1 MAPISDFY
9 AISSLTWTLLDRIND
24 DVDTICEFS
33 SISLSGAPM
42 PDPAQPY
49 NDLPLLP
56 PAAEVETRAVLKK
69 CVAAR
74 TALAELRLA
83 GHLIPD
89 QSVLVH
95 AIPNLEA
102 RDSSA
107 VENIVTTNDALFREA
122 SLKDYEASPATREA
136 ARYRNALY
144 AAIEA
149 IRTRPLSTRIAVEI
163 CRAITGIDLDIR
175 RTPGATLANSHTG
188 EVIYTPPEGEA
199 RLRELLA
206 NWEHFAHESTDL
218 DPLVRMAVLHYQFE
232 AIHPFPDGNGRTG
245 RILNT
250 LALIQE
256 GLLDLPTLYLSRY
269 ILKTRGDYYRRL
281 GEVTFQQQWEPWVL
295 YILNGVEQTSAWT
308 TQKIKAIRALMDETT
323 RYVRA
328 VAPKM
333 PHAVI
338 EQIFMQPYCR
348 IANLVDAG
356 VAARHTASAYL
367 KELGSLGILEEE
379 KVGRD
384 KIFLH
389 RKYIDVLFGEEHTFE
404 PYPRAGEGA
413 STRAAAAPA

>member
-1 MAPISDFY
+1 MATILDIFAISRLTRTFLDHIGADMETFGGFL
-9 AISSLTWTLLDRIND
+9 AISSID
-24 DVDTICEFS
+24 D
-33 SISLSGAPM
+33 PM
-42 PDPAQPY
+42 PDPARPY

-56 PAAEVETRAVLKK
+56 PSAEIETRAVLKK
-69 CVAAR
+69 CIAAR

-89 QSVLVH
+89 QSVLLH

-122 SLKDYEASPATREA
+122 SLGNHEASPTTREA

-149 IRTRPLSTRIAVEI
+149 IKTRPLSTRIAVEV

-175 RTPGATLANSHTG
+175 PDPGTTLANSHTG

-206 NWEHFAHESTDL
+206 NWERFSHESPDL

-245 RILNT
+245 RILNI
-250 LALIQE
+250 LGLMQD

-269 ILKTRGDYYRRL
+269 ILKTRSEYYHRL

-308 TQKIKAIRALMDETT
+308 TQKIRAIRALMDETT

-328 VAPKM
+328 AAPKL

-338 EQIFMQPYCR
+338 EQIFAQPYCR
-348 IANLVDAG
+348 IANLVDAR

-367 KELGSLGILEEE
+367 KELASLGILEEE

-389 RKYIDVLFGEEHTFE
+389 RKYIDALFGEEHAFQ
-404 PYPRAGEGA
+404 PYPRPGQDAP
-413 STRAAAAPA
+413 TRAA

>member
-1 MAPISDFY
+1 MA
-9 AISSLTWTLLDRIND
+9 N
-24 DVDTICEFS
+24 
-33 SISLSGAPM
+33 
-42 PDPAQPY
+42 PAQPY
-49 NDLPLLP
+49 NDLPPLP
-56 PAAEVETRAVLKK
+56 PNTDLETRAVLKK

-89 QSVLVH
+89 QSILVH

-122 SLKDYEASPATREA
+122 SLGDHQAAPATKEA

-144 AAIEA
+144 AALAA
-149 IRTRPLSTRIAVEI
+149 IKTRPLSTRIAVEV
-163 CRAITGIDLDIR
+163 CRTITGIDLDIR
-175 RTPGATLANSHTG
+175 RTSGTTLTNSHTG
-188 EVIYTPPEGEA
+188 EVIYTPPEGET

-206 NWEHFAHESTDL
+206 NWEKFAHASPDL

-245 RILNT
+245 RILNI
-250 LALIQE
+250 LSLIQD

-281 GEVTFQQQWEPWVL
+281 GAVTLRQEWEPWILYVL
-295 YILNGVEQTSAWT
+295 AGVEETSMWT
-308 TQKIKAIRALMDETT
+308 TKKIRAIRALMDETT

-328 VAPKM
+328 AAPKM

-338 EQIFMQPYCR
+338 EQIFTQPYSR
-348 IANLVDAG
+348 IANLVEQKI
-356 VAARHTASAYL
+356 AARHTASAYL
-367 KELGSLGILEEE
+367 KELASLGILVEE
-379 KVGRD
+379 KAGRD
-384 KIFLH
+384 KVFLH
-389 RKYIDVLFGEEHTFE
+389 RKYLDVLFGDEHTFE
-404 PYPRAGEGA
+404 PYMQAVE
-413 STRAAAAPA
+413 TAAPKRRARVQA

>member
-1 MAPISDFY
+1 
-9 AISSLTWTLLDRIND
+9 
-24 DVDTICEFS
+24 
-33 SISLSGAPM
+33 M
-42 PDPAQPY
+42 PDPARPY

-56 PAAEVETRAVLKK
+56 PGGEIETRTVLKK
-69 CVAAR
+69 CVTAR

-89 QSVLVH
+89 QSILVH

-122 SLKDYEASPATREA
+122 GLGDHEAEPATKEA

-149 IRTRPLSTRIAVEI
+149 IKTRPLSTRIAVEV
-163 CRAITGIDLDIR
+163 CRAIKGIDLDIR
-175 RTPGATLANSHTG
+175 RTPGTALTNSHTG

-206 NWEHFAHESTDL
+206 NWERFAHESPEL

-245 RILNT
+245 RILNI
-250 LALIQE
+250 LSLMQD

-269 ILKTRGDYYRRL
+269 VLKTRGEYYRRL
-281 GEVTFQQQWEPWVL
+281 GEVTFQQQWENWILYVL
-295 YILNGVEQTSAWT
+295 AGVEETSVWT
-308 TQKIKAIRALMDETT
+308 TQKIRTIRALMDETT
-323 RYVRA
+323 RYVRNA
-328 VAPKM
+328 APKM

-338 EQIFMQPYCR
+338 EQIFTQPYCR
-348 IANLVDAG
+348 IGNLVENKI
-356 VAARHTASAYL
+356 AARHTASAYL
-367 KELGSLGILEEE
+367 KELARLGILEEE

-384 KIFLH
+384 KVFLH
-389 RKYIDVLFGEEHTFE
+389 RKYLSVLFSDEHAFE
-404 PYPRAGEGA
+404 PYPRAPQQDMPK
-413 STRAAAAPA
+413 RAVRARR

>member
-1 MAPISDFY
+1 
-9 AISSLTWTLLDRIND
+9 
-24 DVDTICEFS
+24 
-33 SISLSGAPM
+33 M
-42 PDPAQPY
+42 PDPARPY
-49 NDLPLLP
+49 NDLPPLP
-56 PAAEVETRAVLKK
+56 PNAEMETRAVLKK

-122 SLKDYEASPATREA
+122 SLGDHEAAPATKEA

-149 IRTRPLSTRIAVEI
+149 IKIRPLSTGIAVEV

-175 RTPGATLANSHTG
+175 RTPGTTLTNSHTG
-188 EVIYTPPEGEA
+188 EVIYTPPEGET

-206 NWEHFAHESTDL
+206 NWERFAHESPDL

-245 RILNT
+245 RILNI
-250 LALIQE
+250 LSLMQD

-269 ILKTRGDYYRRL
+269 VLKMRGEYYRRL
-281 GEVTFQQQWEPWVL
+281 GEVTFQQQWEPWIL
-295 YILNGVEQTSAWT
+295 YMLAGVEETSVWT
-308 TQKIKAIRALMDETT
+308 TRKIKAIRSLMDETT

-328 VAPKM
+328 AAPKM

-348 IANLVDAG
+348 IANLVEQKI
-356 VAARHTASAYL
+356 AARHTASAYL
-367 KELGSLGILEEE
+367 KELASLGVLEEE
-379 KVGRD
+379 KAGRD

-389 RKYIDVLFGEEHTFE
+389 RKYLDVLFGDEHTFE
-404 PYPRAGEGA
+404 PYPTAAEDVKPRRRARGVA
-413 STRAAAAPA
+413 

>member
-1 MAPISDFY
+1 
-9 AISSLTWTLLDRIND
+9 
-24 DVDTICEFS
+24 
-33 SISLSGAPM
+33 M
-42 PDPAQPY
+42 PDPTRPY
-49 NDLPLLP
+49 NDLPSLP
-56 PAAEVETRAVLKK
+56 PHAEIETKAVLKK

-122 SLKDYEASPATREA
+122 SLGDHEAQSATKEA

-149 IRTRPLSTRIAVEI
+149 IKIRPLSTRIAVEV
-163 CRAITGIDLDIR
+163 CQAITGIDLDIR
-175 RTPGATLANSHTG
+175 RTPGTTLSNSHTG

-199 RLRELLA
+199 RLRDMLA
-206 NWEHFAHESTDL
+206 NWERFAHESPEL

-245 RILNT
+245 RILNI
-250 LALIQE
+250 LSLVQD

-269 ILKTRGDYYRRL
+269 ILKTRGEYYRRL

-295 YILNGVEQTSAWT
+295 YVLAGVEETSVWT
-308 TQKIKAIRALMDETT
+308 TAKIRAIRALMDDTI

-328 VAPKM
+328 AAPKM

-338 EQIFMQPYCR
+338 EQVFTQPYCR
-348 IANLVDAG
+348 IGNLVEHG
-356 VAARHTASAYL
+356 VAERHTASAYL
-367 KELGSLGILEEE
+367 KELVRLGVLEEE
-379 KVGRD
+379 KAGRD
-384 KIFLH
+384 KVFLH
-389 RKYIDVLFGEEHTFE
+389 RKYLDVLFGEEHTFE
-404 PYPRAGEGA
+404 PYP
-413 STRAAAAPA
+413 AAASEAKPLRRARVGA

>member
-1 MAPISDFY
+1 
-9 AISSLTWTLLDRIND
+9 
-24 DVDTICEFS
+24 
-33 SISLSGAPM
+33 M
-42 PDPAQPY
+42 PDPARPH

-56 PAAEVETRAVLKK
+56 PSAEIETRAVLKS
-69 CVAAR
+69 CVGAR

-107 VENIVTTNDALFREA
+107 VENIVTTTDALFREA
-122 SLKDYEASPATREA
+122 SIGDHQADPATKEA

-144 AAIEA
+144 AAVEA
-149 IRTRPLSTRIAVEI
+149 IKTRPLSTRIAVDV
-163 CRAITGIDLDIR
+163 CRAITGIELDIR
-175 RTPGATLANSHTG
+175 RTPGTTLANSHTG

-206 NWEHFAHESTDL
+206 NWERFARESPEI

-245 RILNT
+245 RILNI
-250 LALIQE
+250 LSLIQD

-281 GEVTFQQQWEPWVL
+281 GAVTFQQQWEPWILYVL
-295 YILNGVEQTSAWT
+295 AGVEETSVWT
-308 TQKIKAIRALMDETT
+308 TRKIRAIRALMDETT

-338 EQIFMQPYCR
+338 EQIFTQPYCR
-348 IANLVDAG
+348 IANLVERKI
-356 VAARHTASAYL
+356 AARHTASAYL
-367 KELGSLGILEEE
+367 KELARLGVLEEE
-379 KVGRD
+379 KIGRD
-384 KIFLH
+384 KLFLH
-389 RKYIDVLFGEEHTFE
+389 RKYLNVLFGDAHTFE
-404 PYPRAGEGA
+404 PYPSGA
-413 STRAAAAPA
+413 EAVAPGRQPRIEAKA

>member
-1 MAPISDFY
+1 MT
-9 AISSLTWTLLDRIND
+9 ISSRTWTQSAHFSPYV
-24 DVDTICEFS
+24 VDARGT
-33 SISLSGAPM
+33 M
-42 PDPAQPY
+42 PDPARPY

-56 PAAEVETRAVLKK
+56 PSAELETRAVLKK
-69 CVAAR
+69 CISAR

-122 SLKDYEASPATREA
+122 SLGNGEAAPATKEA
-136 ARYRNALY
+136 ARYRNAVY

-149 IRTRPLSTRIAVEI
+149 VKARPLSTRIAVEI
-163 CRAITGIDLDIR
+163 CRTITGIDLDIR
-175 RTPGATLANSHTG
+175 RTPGTTLTNSHTG
-188 EVIYTPPEGEA
+188 EVIYTPPEGEE

-206 NWEHFAHESTDL
+206 NWERFANDSPGL

-245 RILNT
+245 RILNI
-250 LALIQE
+250 LSLMQD

-281 GEVTFQQQWEPWVL
+281 GEVTFEQQWEPWILYVL
-295 YILNGVEQTSAWT
+295 AGVEETSVWT
-308 TQKIKAIRALMDETT
+308 TQKIRAIRALMDETT
-323 RYVRA
+323 RYVRS

-338 EQIFMQPYCR
+338 EQIFTQPYCR
-348 IANLVDAG
+348 IGNLVEQG
-356 VAARHTASAYL
+356 IAARHTASAYL
-367 KELGSLGILEEE
+367 KELAGLGVLEEE

-384 KIFLH
+384 KLFLH
-389 RKYIDVLFGEEHTFE
+389 RKYLDVLFGDEHGFL
-404 PYPRAGEGA
+404 PYARPAEAATPERRAGA
-413 STRAAAAPA
+413 RT

>member
-1 MAPISDFY
+1 
-9 AISSLTWTLLDRIND
+9 
-24 DVDTICEFS
+24 
-33 SISLSGAPM
+33 M
-42 PDPAQPY
+42 PDPARPY

-56 PAAEVETRAVLKK
+56 PNTELETRAVLKK

-122 SLKDYEASPATREA
+122 SLGDSEAAPATKEA

-149 IRTRPLSTRIAVEI
+149 IKIRPLSTRIAVEV
-163 CRAITGIDLDIR
+163 CRAITGIDLDVR
-175 RTPGATLANSHTG
+175 RTPGTTLTNSHTG

-206 NWEHFAHESTDL
+206 NWERFAHESPEL
-218 DPLVRMAVLHYQFE
+218 DPLVRVAVLHYQFE

-245 RILNT
+245 RILNV
-250 LALIQE
+250 LSLMQD

-269 ILKTRGDYYRRL
+269 ILKTRGEYYRRL
-281 GEVTFQQQWEPWVL
+281 GEVTFQQQWEPWILYVL
-295 YILNGVEQTSAWT
+295 GGVEEASVWT
-308 TQKIKAIRALMDETT
+308 TQKIRAIRALMDETT
-323 RYVRA
+323 RYIRA
-328 VAPKM
+328 AAPKM

-348 IANLVDAG
+348 IANLVEARI
-356 VAARHTASAYL
+356 AARHTASVYL
-367 KELGSLGILEEE
+367 KELGQLGILEEE

-389 RKYIDVLFGEEHTFE
+389 RKYLDVLFGEEHSFQ
-404 PYPRAGEGA
+404 PYPR
-413 STRAAAAPA
+413 PQ